1 MTTTHLCAFVP
12 TQASVPV
19 QQLLAPTRVSA
30 LLLSIQIRHTLVS
43 AGIITAR
50 T

>member
-1 MTTTHLCAFVP
+1 MTTTHLWVLGP

-19 QQLLAPTRVSA
+19 QQLLAPTRVSV

-43 AGIITAR
+43 AGIIIAR